1 MKFKKEYAILLGV
14 LVVLVL
20 YLVLHSSDQT
30 HYDLLRLPEITPAS
44 ISSIEVVKPDLTYQL
59 TRKDD
64 QWRIEPGD
72 FPADDTKA
80 ADMLNAIRN
89 LNITALVSESGNYSR
104 YELDDTRKISV
115 KAWAGDTLKRDFMIG
130 KPASTYRHTHVRV
143 ADHAGVYHAEGN
155 FRDDFD
161 LDIDQLRD
169 KQVLQF
175 ETDTIREIHI
185 TREKEKFLITQ
196 TTQQAQSSAGDD
208 EKEASKTA
216 SDTATVWQTTTGKTV
231 QMDDIKAL
239 LSKLSHL
246 QCESYLENLQK
257 KDMKAPVM
265 TFELK
270 SEDSSCTLSI
280 FRQENEVDS
289 GFPGISSQNDDVFRL
304 AEYQV
309 ENIKKA
315 VAKILSDTE

>member
-1 MKFKKEYAILLGV
+1 
-14 LVVLVL
+14 
-20 YLVLHSSDQT
+20 
-30 HYDLLRLPEITPAS
+30 
-44 ISSIEVVKPDLTYQL
+44 L

-64 QWRIEPGD
+64 QWRIEPGG

-80 ADMLNAIRN
+80 ADMLHAVQK

-104 YELDDTRKISV
+104 YELDDARKISV
-115 KAWAGDTLKRDFMIG
+115 KVWAGDTLKRAFMIG

-143 ADHAGVYHAEGN
+143 ADHEGVYHAEGN
-155 FRDDFD
+155 FRSDFD

-185 TREKEKFLITQ
+185 TREQDRLLITQ
-196 TTQQAQSSAGDD
+196 TTQQAQSTAD
-208 EKEASKTA
+208 EEEASSSSSKPVSETA
-216 SDTATVWQTTTGKTV
+216 ATVWQTTAGETV
-231 QMDDIKAL
+231 RMDDINAL
-239 LSKLSHL
+239 LSTLSHL
-246 QCESYLENLQK
+246 KCESYMENRQK
-257 KDMKAPVM
+257 NDMKAPVM

-270 SEDSSCTLSI
+270 AEDSSCTLSV
-280 FRQENEVDS
+280 FRQENETAS

-315 VAKILSDTE
+315 VAKILPDTE